1 MTLNMKRHTLDLSNV
16 SIFITIY
23 MYICILTFLCYYM
36 DCYMVGLL
44 EKHRYQEARLFLLR
58 ALKACGDTKDI
69 KILEIEYNRLTNLIL
84 RPTPN
89 HFEVI
94 NDLLGDGNFSK
105 VFKVSSKSS
114 DRTVYAMKVR
124 CTKTDLITP
133 NDT

>member
-1 MTLNMKRHTLDLSNV
+1 M
-16 SIFITIY
+16 
-23 MYICILTFLCYYM
+23 
-36 DCYMVGLL
+36 L

-105 VFKVSSKSS
+105 VFKVSSKTP

-124 CTKTDLITP
+124 YTNTDLRTP
-133 NDT
+133 NHI